1 MSSVKTYK
9 VTQVVQLIELN
20 SQNPQFDIDF
30 FARSTEDFSFL
41 VIDQTALDSGG
52 ELQFRKSRGNEISG
66 NIKGEDGLMYY
77 LALKS
82 LSKNAIDVEVSIVP
96 RPITVVSSSATSPS
110 TEKKVRF
117 QDVPEPLPG
126 PPPIISTGR
135 EWNLTTKILLA
146 VVVVIG
152 GVVGLYFFW
161 NASKKRSQTDT
172 KNEAETPDA
181 KNAPPAAPP
190 PAAEAD
196 KGKKKDSL
204 LERLKE
210 LPGSSNKSSKK

>member
-82 LSKNAIDVEVSIVP
+82 LSKNVIDVEVSIVP

-146 VVVVIG
+146 VVVIG

-172 KNEAETPDA
+172 KNDAETPDA

>member
-82 LSKNAIDVEVSIVP
+82 LSKNVIDVEVSIVP

-146 VVVVIG
+146 VVVIG

-172 KNEAETPDA
+172 KNDAETPDA

-190 PAAEAD
+190 PAAKAD

>member
-82 LSKNAIDVEVSIVP
+82 LSKTVIDVEVSIVP

-126 PPPIISTGR
+126 PPPIISTGP
-135 EWNLTTKILLA
+135 EWNMTTKILLA
-146 VVVVIG
+146 VVVIG
-152 GVVGLYFFW
+152 GVVGLSFFW

>member
-82 LSKNAIDVEVSIVP
+82 LSKTVIDVEVSIVP

-126 PPPIISTGR
+126 PPPIISTGP
-135 EWNLTTKILLA
+135 EWNMTTKILLA
-146 VVVVIG
+146 VVVIAG
-152 GVVGLYFFW
+152 WSDCIFSGTHPK
-161 NASKKRSQTDT
+161 S
-172 KNEAETPDA
+172 EARPTRKMKLKHPMRKMRRPRLLRRRPRPTRE
-181 KNAPPAAPP
+181 
-190 PAAEAD
+190 
-196 KGKKKDSL
+196 KKKIVF
-204 LERLKE
+204 
-210 LPGSSNKSSKK
+210 SNA

>member
-1 MSSVKTYK
+1 M
-9 VTQVVQLIELN
+9 VQLIELN

-82 LSKNAIDVEVSIVP
+82 LSKNVIDVEVSIVP

-126 PPPIISTGR
+126 PPPIISTGH

-146 VVVVIG
+146 VVVIG

-172 KNEAETPDA
+172 KNDAETPDA

>member
-82 LSKNAIDVEVSIVP
+82 LSKNVIDVEVSIVP

-126 PPPIISTGR
+126 PPPIISTGG

-146 VVVVIG
+146 VVVIG

-172 KNEAETPDA
+172 KNDAETPDA

>member
-146 VVVVIG
+146 VVVIG
-152 GVVGLYFFW
+152 AVVGLYFFW

>member
-82 LSKNAIDVEVSIVP
+82 LSKNVIDVEVSIVP

-146 VVVVIG
+146 VVVIG
-152 GVVGLYFFW
+152 AVVGLYFFW

-172 KNEAETPDA
+172 KNDAETPDA